1 MRTHIR
7 ILANLGRD
15 GECRRRL
22 DDYAAT
28 TRQRDARY
36 ISYCELECY
45 VYWVS
50 GDYEKAIEWGMRGKN
65 LKGKAGA
72 DIRYDTEHHLALARR
87 DSGDIDPALE
97 YFLHG
102 EKLETIVD
110 PDEFDED
117 RGGPFYG
124 NIGRCLHL
132 MGQVDPAL
140 ICYRKSAISLQT
152 AGDEHVENQGFIRKW
167 IGELLVVKGEFCS
180 AKTFLDAA
188 RAKWE
193 TVCPRRVS
201 EIERSLERIA
211 PQSQNCPALFGS
223 NIERYCIAWIYGRET
238 DFAAV

>member
-1 MRTHIR
+1 M
-7 ILANLGRD
+7 
-15 GECRRRL
+15 
-22 DDYAAT
+22 
-28 TRQRDARY
+28 
-36 ISYCELECY
+36 
-45 VYWVS
+45 
-50 GDYEKAIEWGMRGKN
+50 
-65 LKGKAGA
+65 
-72 DIRYDTEHHLALARR
+72 
-87 DSGDIDPALE
+87 
-97 YFLHG
+97 
-102 EKLETIVD
+102 D

-132 MGQVDPAL
+132 MGQVDPAI

-180 AKTFLDAA
+180 AKIFLDAA

-193 TVCPRRVS
+193 AVCPRRVS

-223 NIERYCIAWIYGRET
+223 NIERYCIAWIYGREL
-238 DFAAV
+238 DFAAI